1 MNKNIHKQVV
11 EQGKS
16 DGHIES
22 LVGGKRDQSRKC
34 IWKILFSAEILF
46 VHDSEAPV
54 RASALCLQVTS
65 HQFHHEQY
73 QQKRI

>member
-22 LVGGKRDQSRKC
+22 QRDESRKY